1 MYKKNDKNRIF
12 FNMCLFSIG
21 KITAEEFCDDFYE
34 CYDILGEMDF
44 TLQEDEVLN
53 NLSNLYVGR
62 YTPYESDRT
71 QFPDTFIDDIGLKIG
86 VNMAITSLKSS
97 LKEVAQ
103 DMQEILSLCK

>member
-1 MYKKNDKNRIF
+1 MYKKNDKNRVF
-12 FNMCLFSIG
+12 FYMCLFSIG

-34 CYDILGEMDF
+34 CYDILGEMEF
-44 TLQEDEVLN
+44 TQQEDEVLN

-71 QFPDTFIDDIGLKIG
+71 QFPNSFIDDIELKKG
-86 VNMAITSLKSS
+86 VNMAITSLKGSFGG
-97 LKEVAQ
+97 VAQ